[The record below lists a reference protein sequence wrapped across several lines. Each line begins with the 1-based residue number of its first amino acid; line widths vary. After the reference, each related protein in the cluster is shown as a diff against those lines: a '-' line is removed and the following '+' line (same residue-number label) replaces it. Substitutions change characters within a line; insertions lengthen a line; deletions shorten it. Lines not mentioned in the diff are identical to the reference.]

1 MELNYPE
8 DDGVTLRSRLNQ
20 VWKQTGIK
28 PPELEVDSIPFQY
41 TYLVE
46 IFWDIWNSD
55 GWKWSEIYHYQQV
68 MEIELDSAEL
78 FYLRK
83 AFGVCSQWLHKK
95 MKPKKQN
102 KKPST
107 KGK

>member
-1 MELNYPE
+1 MELDFPE
-8 DDGVTLRSRLNQ
+8 DDGVTMRSRLNQ

-28 PPELEVDSIPFQY
+28 PPELFSKPLPYEY
-41 TYLVE
+41 HYLVD
-46 IFWDIWNSD
+46 IFWDIWSSD
-55 GWKWSEIYHYQQV
+55 GWKWSEIFHYQQV

-83 AFGVCSQWLHKK
+83 AFGECTKFVQKK
-95 MKPKKQN
+95 MKPKKS
-102 KKPST
+102 KPSPST